1 MLRVPLTILLL
12 IFFVAPV
19 IGCTTF
25 VVTPGASENGEMYV
39 GHTNDGLGECV
50 LGHNLSEDK
59 TRVVYIPPSDH
70 PYGSKRPVLY
80 DPNAGSENPGGEEI
94 LGYIPEVTHTYGY
107 FTSAYGIM
115 NEYQLMAGEC
125 TDHAKIAPDAEAG
138 ERIFYS
144 SELSNVVLERAR
156 TAREAVELAGS
167 LIDTYGYYGNGETL
181 IFADPSE
188 AWVIEMCGGNLSET
202 ESLWVAEKVPDG
214 TVFAASNIF
223 RIREIEPDN
232 PDILYSKNLFEVA
245 EKNGWWSAQNK
256 TLDWLSTV
264 SNGEYSHPYYSLSR
278 IWSIYNRI
286 SPSQNFSPYV
296 EDSFSR
302 EYPFSVSPDH
312 PLNETEIF
320 SIFRDHYE
328 GTVFDL
334 TTGIAAGPYGDPYRI
349 RGKFDSHT
357 DFKDGEIR
365 PGAWPR
371 PISAYYC
378 AYSYVTES
386 RRELPYPVGGL
397 CWFGFA
403 QPSETCYTPLYAGTN
418 TLPYSFENG
427 NRSRFN
433 RESAWWSFNFVTNWA
448 RIQYSY
454 IFPEIKEEQQ
464 KHENL
469 FLSRQAVIEEE
480 ALEILNREGEDA
492 CREYLTSYTVDTA
505 EDLVSSWWN
514 LSDSLV
520 VSYTNGGIFDP
531 VSKSTTYPGYPDW
544 WYQDAGYQYGP
555 RIYDVEDFDSIPDLV
570 YVNETVYT
578 TPGSEYEYILKHQ
591 TAENCS

>member
-1 MLRVPLTILLL
+1 MEYLQ
-12 IFFVAPV
+12 
-19 IGCTTF
+19 
-25 VVTPGASENGEMYV
+25 
-39 GHTNDGLGECV
+39 
-50 LGHNLSEDK
+50 
-59 TRVVYIPPSDH
+59 
-70 PYGSKRPVLY
+70 PYFS
-80 DPNAGSENPGGEEI
+80 
-94 LGYIPEVTHTYGY
+94 
-107 FTSAYGIM
+107 FT
-115 NEYQLMAGEC
+115 E
-125 TDHAKIAPDAEAG
+125 
-138 ERIFYS
+138 
-144 SELSNVVLERAR
+144 
-156 TAREAVELAGS
+156 
-167 LIDTYGYYGNGETL
+167 
-181 IFADPSE
+181 
-188 AWVIEMCGGNLSET
+188 
-202 ESLWVAEKVPDG
+202 
-214 TVFAASNIF
+214 
-223 RIREIEPDN
+223 
-232 PDILYSKNLFEVA
+232 
-245 EKNGWWSAQNK
+245 
-256 TLDWLSTV
+256 
-264 SNGEYSHPYYSLSR
+264 
-278 IWSIYNRI
+278 
-286 SPSQNFSPYV
+286 FSPYV

-312 PLNETEIF
+312 LLNDTEIF

-349 RGKFDSHT
+349 RGEFDSHT

-386 RRELPYPVGGL
+386 RREMSYPVGGL

-403 QPSETCYTPLYAGTN
+403 QPSESCYTPLYVGTN
-418 TLPYSFENG
+418 ALPESFENG
-427 NRSRFN
+427 NRSQYN
-433 RESAWWSFNFVTNWA
+433 RNSAWWSFNFVTNWA
-448 RIQYSY
+448 RLQYSY

-469 FLSRQAVIEEE
+469 FLLRQAEIEEE

-492 CREYLTSYTVDTA
+492 CKEYLTSYTVDTA

-520 VSYTNGGIFDP
+520 VSYTNGGIYDP
-531 VSKSTTYPGYPDW
+531 VSKNTAYPGYPDW

-555 RIYDVEDFDSIPDLV
+555 RIYDMNGLDSTPDLV

-578 TPGSEYEYILKHQ
+578 TPGSEYEYILEHQ